1 LLLREGRE
9 VGALQMPRETGF
21 EAEKQIIQSLPSVG
35 SQGGCHGV
43 GHRREPVERHQQ
55 AHPPACVGLAWPGSS
70 RCGWVPWRLE
80 PGPCGGTRWE
90 TWPCNASAES
100 CHRTCFDAA
109 FPISPCS
116 LFALLLVVIF
126 SHALASSW
134 HFRPHGEAKGSW
146 LQPKPRGKQQRL
158 WLLLGSLLAKAV
170 LEGIFL
176 VTFHMLY
183 SHFPALVQ
191 CPPSACPPAVTC
203 AILNAREKDIFNH
216 FMAGSSW
223 ACLLFSLLG
232 MQHAAVQIF
241 QEASGKA
248 PRKSTARKPCV

>member
-1 LLLREGRE
+1 MGLDT
-9 VGALQMPRETGF
+9 VA
-21 EAEKQIIQSLPSVG
+21 SLWSG
-35 SQGGCHGV
+35 TS
-43 GHRREPVERHQQ
+43 RHT
-55 AHPPACVGLAWPGSS
+55 PPGSS

-80 PGPCGGTRWE
+80 PGPCGGT

-100 CHRTCFDAA
+100 CRRPCFDAA
-109 FPISPCS
+109 FPVSPC
-116 LFALLLVVIF
+116 
-126 SHALASSW
+126 
-134 HFRPHGEAKGSW
+134 SW

-170 LEGIFL
+170 LEGVFL
-176 VTFHMLY
+176 VTFQMLY

-203 AILNAREKDIFNH
+203 AFLNAREKDVFNH
-216 FMAGSSW
+216 FMAGSAW
-223 ACLLFSLLG
+223 ACLLLRLLG